1 MYSNRIKEKKY
12 PWGGRVLATLFP
24 AHGSV
29 SLVGSIKGGSRAAG
43 TLLRRGF
50 AGQGEEFAD
59 VHAQMLLEGTQKRSK
74 KEIQQMLDDIGASLS
89 FSASDSRLIFSGKA
103 LARNLPKLLAL
114 IGEILAEPAFPSPE
128 LAILK
133 NRELADLA
141 HEAQDTRA
149 QAGIALDRL
158 LYPKSHPNFSETTEE
173 SRTALKS
180 ITGASLH
187 AFHKKILGRTSLVLS
202 IAGDTSS
209 KQVFALAEKYFK
221 TLPDREVSF
230 KHCGKPNVAR
240 AAYRAVPI
248 AHKAS
253 VDYMAGIATGITNDH
268 KDHIPLMLG
277 MQILGTPGFAGRMM
291 KTIREQEG
299 LTYGVY
305 SYCSGFQRKIDGN
318 LSVWG
323 TFSPQFFKRGRAA
336 IKREIALIA
345 GKGVTDEETKKH
357 RELFYNKS
365 RVQMST
371 SSAFARAAHAV
382 AVEGRPL
389 SYLDEFPKKVLKTS
403 SAQVNRALKKYL
415 LPNKLSEAAAGPV
428 SKKSFGKM

>member
-1 MYSNRIKEKKY
+1 MYSQRIKEKNY
-12 PWGGRVLATLFP
+12 PWGGRVLATLFS

-43 TLLRRGF
+43 S
-50 AGQGEEFAD
+50 EELAD
-59 VHAQMLLEGTQKRSK
+59 VHAQMLLEGTEMHSK

-103 LARNLPKLLAL
+103 LARNLPRLLAL
-114 IGEILAEPAFPSPE
+114 IGEILAEPAFPSSE

-141 HEAQDTRA
+141 HEAQDTHA

-158 LYPKSHPNFSETTEE
+158 LYPENHPNFSETTDE
-173 SRTALKS
+173 SRKALKN
-180 ITGASLH
+180 ITSASLR

-202 IAGDTSS
+202 VAGDVAP
-209 KQVFALAEKYFK
+209 KEVFALVEKYFK

-230 KHCGKPNVAR
+230 KHYRKPAAPH
-240 AAYRAVPI
+240 AAYWAVPV

-253 VDYMAGIATGITNDH
+253 VDYIAGIAAGITNEH
-268 KDHIPLMLG
+268 KYYVPLMLG

-291 KTIREQEG
+291 KTIREREG

-305 SYCSGFQRKIDGN
+305 SYCSGFQRKVDGH

-323 TFSPQFFKRGRAA
+323 TFAPQLYERGRAA

-345 GKGVTDEETKKH
+345 GKGVTDEETRKH

-365 RVQMST
+365 RVQMSN

-382 AVEGRPL
+382 ATEGRPL
-389 SYLDEFPKKVLKTS
+389 SYLDEFPEKVLKTS
-403 SAQVNRALKKYL
+403 RAQVNRALKKYL
-415 LPNKLSEAAAGPV
+415 LPKKLSEAAAGPV